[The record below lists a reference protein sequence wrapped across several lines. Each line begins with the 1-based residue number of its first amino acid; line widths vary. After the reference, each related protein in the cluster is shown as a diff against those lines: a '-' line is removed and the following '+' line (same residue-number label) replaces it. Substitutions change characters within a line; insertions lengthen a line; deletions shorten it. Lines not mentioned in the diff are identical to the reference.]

1 MEYAIYKKS
10 LSREDPAYWVQ
21 RKKQKI
27 CDLTG
32 STSIAQY
39 QLFNGMM
46 TKKEC
51 TPEFMLWIIKHV
63 DPLVCLETFLT
74 IVPEDEIPE
83 EVKIAAARKSQWG
96 EVLYK
101 LHNPSDAVIN
111 AALQTAGEWIVYV
124 KNPTEQ
130 QWILALKNSRE
141 YPNLI
146 TKHPKPTLQMQK
158 IHVARYLDGIDYIE
172 NPCEAVKIA
181 AAEGNGILVLT
192 QRNMQNASEKVILT
206 AIEHTLLPEMRDF
219 LHYIPHPNH
228 KIYCAM
234 RHQVKIDQKI
244 RAQIESEKEPQ
255 PPEPTELDYG
265 TLIKRCA
272 EIDPLRTAQTAKPDA
287 PIQEKKAALTKLY
300 DELRTNALNDLLGY
314 RNAAH
319 AM

>member
-1 MEYAIYKKS
+1 
-10 LSREDPAYWVQ
+10 
-21 RKKQKI
+21 
-27 CDLTG
+27 
-32 STSIAQY
+32 
-39 QLFNGMM
+39 
-46 TKKEC
+46 
-51 TPEFMLWIIKHV
+51 MLWIIKHV

-130 QWILALKNSRE
+130 QWIVALKNSRE

-314 RNAAH
+314 R
-319 AM
+319 

>member
-1 MEYAIYKKS
+1 
-10 LSREDPAYWVQ
+10 
-21 RKKQKI
+21 
-27 CDLTG
+27 
-32 STSIAQY
+32 
-39 QLFNGMM
+39 MM

-51 TPEFMLWIIKHV
+51 TPEFMLWIIKHI

-101 LHNPSDAVIN
+101 LHHPSDAVIN
-111 AALQTAGEWIVYV
+111 AALETAGEYIVYV

-130 QWILALKNSRE
+130 QWILALQHSRE
-141 YPNLI
+141 HPKLI
-146 TKHPKPTLQMQK
+146 TKCPKPTLQMQK

-181 AAEGNGILVLT
+181 AAEGNGIQVLSSIKHP
-192 QRNMQNASEKVILT
+192 SEQVILT
-206 AIEHTLLPEMRDF
+206 AIAHTLMPEIRDF

-228 KIYCAM
+228 KMYCAM

-244 RAQIESEKEPQ
+244 RAQIKSEKEPQ

-265 TLIKRCA
+265 MLIKKCA
-272 EIDPLRTAQTAKPDA
+272 EIDPLRTAQATKPDA
-287 PIQEKKAALTKLY
+287 PIQEKKAILSQLY

-314 RNAAH
+314 KNLANA
-319 AM
+319 M